1 LVRQTSSIRK
11 QQIIEAA
18 RGLITE
24 KGMEAVT
31 IDAIAEAVGL
41 SEGAIYRHFTS
52 KREILLLLIDDLER
66 GLLGAVETAQSVEP
80 NALRVLECIL
90 ETHLADVEG
99 SRGVSFVVVSGAMSF
114 EGIGLANRVRDML
127 NQYLKALEGV
137 MQRGVDEGAFHSHL
151 DVEAAAV
158 TFFGIIQSTATIW
171 ALSGYSWSLD
181 QWRTQI
187 LEIYKNGVAATLE
200 KTTN

>member
-1 LVRQTSSIRK
+1 MVRQTSSIRK

-52 KREILLLLIDDLER
+52 KREILLLLIDDLEH

-127 NQYLKALEGV
+127 NRYLEALKGV

-151 DVEAAAV
+151 DVEAAAF
-158 TFFGIIQSTATIW
+158 TFFGMIQSTATIW

-181 QWRTQI
+181 RWRTQI

-200 KTTN
+200 KGTI